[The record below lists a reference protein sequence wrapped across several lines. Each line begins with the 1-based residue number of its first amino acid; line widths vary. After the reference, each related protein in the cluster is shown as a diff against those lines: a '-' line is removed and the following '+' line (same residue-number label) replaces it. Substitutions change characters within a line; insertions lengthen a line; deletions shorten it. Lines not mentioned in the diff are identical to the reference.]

1 MPPKK
6 KAKGEDNIL
15 YIGIDLGTS
24 RSAVSPS
31 NGQRRWIE
39 SYVAW
44 PKDFVAQKLLGQR
57 ILFGEE
63 AVKNRMSVHLTR
75 PLEFGVIKEATPRN
89 EEAVRELIH
98 HLIQMATPEDGQQVY
113 AAVGVPAEAL
123 KVNKLAIR
131 DAVKEYADALMVVS
145 EPFSVAYGLSALNNA
160 MIIDIGA
167 GTVDFCVMHGTMPA
181 EEDQRT
187 LTTAGDF
194 VDRQL
199 FNLLTERYPQAKFS
213 ETMVRHLKE
222 QHGFVGEP
230 ENRVKVKVPVQ
241 GKLTEHDLTD
251 EIRQSCESI
260 LPPIVETMIDLIAR
274 YEPEFQEQVKKNIYV
289 AGGGSQIRGITTAIE
304 DAMAEYGSFKV
315 TSVSDPL
322 FAGADGALALA
333 QDMPDE
339 YWEDM

>member
-1 MPPKK
+1 MSLEINRKFRERIGRRDALLMPG
-6 KAKGEDNIL
+6 AANALAARVIE
-15 YIGIDLGTS
+15 DLG
-24 RSAVSPS
+24 
-31 NGQRRWIE
+31 
-39 SYVAW
+39 
-44 PKDFVAQKLLGQR
+44 F
-57 ILFGEE
+57 E
-63 AVKNRMSVHLTR
+63 AVYLSGAGLTNTFLGL
-75 PLEFGVIKEATPRN
+75 PDLGFVSLTEI
-89 EEAVRELIH
+89 
-98 HLIQMATPEDGQQVY
+98 
-113 AAVGVPAEAL
+113 AL
-123 KVNKLAIR
+123 HTAAIR